1 MAVSNK
7 IVILGNSSAS
17 PTLDRHHSSQYF
29 QFDNHH
35 ILIDCGEATQNRLLE
50 NHIGFNKITH
60 IFISHLHGDHYLGLM
75 GLLNTMALNGR
86 KKVLHI
92 YAPAPLETIMNA
104 HFSVSKGYIEY
115 DIDFHAH
122 KEGSFKIQLEHL
134 EVQAFELVHRVPCH
148 GFKFVEKHT
157 RKKIDLEACR
167 KFNIP
172 QHWMKRIALGE
183 DYKEGDKL
191 IHNDELTLPHDL
203 PLSYCYMS
211 DTRYTPEL
219 SQFAKNSSLLYHEA
233 TFLHDL
239 VDRAVKTAH
248 STALEAG
255 LFAKQ
260 SAVNQLIIGHFSSR
274 YAYLDKHLEEARK
287 EFPDTELAE
296 EGRIFHLEEFI
307 NKEETEGI
315 R

>member
-1 MAVSNK
+1 MAVPNK
-7 IVILGNSSAS
+7 LVILGNSSAS

-29 QFDNHH
+29 QFDKHH

-50 NHIGFNKITH
+50 NRIGFNKITH

-86 KKVLHI
+86 SKALHI
-92 YAPAPLETIMNA
+92 FAPAPLKNIMDA
-104 HFSVSKGYIEY
+104 HFSVSKGYIDY
-115 DIDFHAH
+115 DIHFHPH
-122 KEGSFKIQLEHL
+122 KEGSFTIELEHL
-134 EVQAFELVHRVPCH
+134 RVDAFELVHRVPCH

-167 KFNIP
+167 ELKIP
-172 QHWMKRIALGE
+172 QSWLKRIAKGE
-183 DYKEGDKL
+183 DYKDEKRH
-191 IHNDELTLPHDL
+191 IHNSKLTLPHD
-203 PLSYCYMS
+203 PPMSYCYMS

-219 SQFAKNSSLLYHEA
+219 MRYAKKSTLLYHEA

-255 LFAKQ
+255 KFASQ
-260 SAVNQLIIGHFSSR
+260 ASVNQLIIGHFSSR
-274 YAYLDKHLEEARK
+274 YVHLEEHLQEARR
-287 EFPDTELAE
+287 EFPNTELAD
-296 EGRIFHLEEFI
+296 EGRIFHLEDFI
-307 NKEETEGI
+307 N
-315 R
+315 RQ